1 MKPKKKPQRTPK
13 PKNRYRLILQ
23 EEGTFEEKWALRV
36 KPGLSRCLALGSVLA
51 IIALTYVTVAYT
63 PMREWAVPGYTS
75 SETKR
80 MQAEAWRLT
89 DSLSRELDVQSRY
102 LKNMLAVLEG
112 RVPQPDFS
120 TESLTAA
127 EDSGANTDA
136 LRNRSLEQLRHRVS
150 EEDAFAV
157 GEPGGLADAGIWMSP
172 VDGRVSDAWNPSL
185 GHWGVDLVAPANS
198 PVKSVGPGTVIFAG
212 FTAGGG
218 HTVIIQHSDD
228 RLSVY
233 MHNSRLDVTTGD
245 RVNSGDVVAI
255 IGNSGDHSTGP
266 HLHFEW
272 WESGSPVDPALRISL
287 AP

>member
-36 KPGLSRCLALGSVLA
+36 KPGQLRWLALGSVLA

-212 FTAGGG
+212 FTTGGG

>member
-36 KPGLSRCLALGSVLA
+36 KPGQLRWLALGSVLA

>member
-36 KPGLSRCLALGSVLA
+36 KPGQLRWLALGSILA

>member
-1 MKPKKKPQRTPK
+1 M
-13 PKNRYRLILQ
+13 ILQ

-36 KPGLSRCLALGSVLA
+36 KPGQLRWLALGSVLA